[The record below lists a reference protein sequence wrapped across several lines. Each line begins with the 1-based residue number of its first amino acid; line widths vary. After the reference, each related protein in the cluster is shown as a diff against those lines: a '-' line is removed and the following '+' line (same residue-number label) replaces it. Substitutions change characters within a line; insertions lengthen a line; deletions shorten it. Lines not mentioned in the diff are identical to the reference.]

1 MGVGIWPHDGGILVV
16 VEWVAGARK
25 RGARGVSVQDYEAF
39 YRRSIEDPEGFWAEQ
54 ARKIHWNTDWD
65 EVLDYGSP
73 PFARWFVG
81 GETNLCYNA
90 VDRHL
95 QARADQDALVYIS
108 TETGE
113 RATYTYGELHAEVNT
128 FAAVLRDLGVVKGD
142 RVVIY
147 MPMMAEAIFAMLACV
162 RLGAV
167 HSVVFGGFAA
177 TNLATRIDDARPK
190 VMVSTNAG
198 MRGGNVIEYKP
209 LVDEAVELAE
219 YPPESV
225 LICGRDIEAAVP
237 RAGGR
242 ALDYADLRGP
252 HRDEEVPVEWVESS
266 EPSYVLYT
274 SGTTGTPKGVQRDTG
289 GHAVALRAS
298 MEHVFDAR
306 AGETML
312 TCSDIGWVVGHSYI
326 VYGPLLYGMTTI
338 VYEGLPIRPDPGIWW
353 KIVQDHG
360 VTTMFTAPTAIRALR
375 KQDPAYMREYDTST
389 LRNLF
394 LAGEP
399 LDEPTSS
406 GISEALGVTVRDNY
420 WQTETGWPILS
431 SSLPGLDPS
440 TVKVGSAGF
449 PCYGYDVRLMHEET
463 GKEVGTGERGILA
476 LRPPL
481 PPGNMSTVWDDDERF
496 VETYF
501 SDFPEQVYSTF
512 DWGLRDEEGYY
523 FVMGRSD
530 DVINIA
536 GHRLGTREIEEAISG
551 HPEVAEVAAVGV
563 KDEDKGQVVFAYV
576 VPKDGGAVEID
587 EGRLKQS
594 VKDVVDERV
603 GAIARPAAVYVVEAL
618 PKTRSGKLL
627 RRSIQAIA
635 EGGEPG
641 EVPTIEDPSAL
652 DGIRSVSTAE

>member
-1 MGVGIWPHDGGILVV
+1 VREL
-16 VEWVAGARK
+16 
-25 RGARGVSVQDYEAF
+25 SVQDYEAF
-39 YRRSIEDPEGFWAEQ
+39 YRRSIEDREGFWAQQ
-54 ARKIHWNTDWD
+54 ARMIDWNKGWD
-65 EVLDYGSP
+65 KVLDYSSP
-73 PFARWFVG
+73 PFVNWYVG
-81 GETNLCYNA
+81 GETNLCHNA

-95 QARADQDALVYIS
+95 ATRGDQAALIYIS
-108 TETGE
+108 TETEE
-113 RATYTYGELHAEVNT
+113 RTKYTFHELHDEVNT

-162 RLGAV
+162 RLGAI

-177 TNLATRIDDARPK
+177 MNLATRIDDAKPK
-190 VMVSTNAG
+190 VMVTANAG
-198 MRGGNVIEYKP
+198 MRGGNVIEYRP
-209 LVDEAVELAE
+209 LVDEALELAE
-219 YPPESV
+219 FPPESV
-225 LICGRDIEAAVP
+225 VICRRDIDADVP
-237 RAGGR
+237 EAGGR
-242 ALDYADLRGP
+242 GLDYTELRERHAGA
-252 HRDEEVPVEWVESS
+252 RVPVAWVESS
-266 EPSYVLYT
+266 EPSYILYT

-298 MEHVFDAR
+298 MEHIFDASP
-306 AGETML
+306 GETML
-312 TCSDIGWVVGHSYI
+312 TASDIGWVVGHSYI
-326 VYGPLLYGMTTI
+326 VYGPLLHGMTTI

-353 KIVQDHG
+353 RIVQDHG

-375 KQDPAYMREYDTST
+375 KQDPEYMRKYDTST

-399 LDEPTSS
+399 LDEPTSR
-406 GISEALGVTVRDNY
+406 GISEALGVCVRDNY

-431 SSLPGLDPS
+431 SSLPGLDAS

-463 GKEVGTGERGILA
+463 GKEVGAGERGILA
-476 LRPPL
+476 IKPPL
-481 PPGNMSTVWDDDERF
+481 PPGNMSTVWGDDQRF

-501 SDFPEQVYSTF
+501 SDIPGQLYSTF
-512 DWGLRDEEGYY
+512 DWGLRNEEGYY

-551 HPEVAEVAAVGV
+551 HPKVAEVAAVGV
-563 KDEDKGQVVFAYV
+563 KDEYKGQVVFAYV
-576 VPKDGGAVEID
+576 VPKDGGTIETE
-587 EGRLKQS
+587 EGERKLEQS
-594 VKDVVDERV
+594 VKDIVDERV
-603 GAIARPAAVYVVEAL
+603 GTIARPAAVYIVDAL

-635 EGGEPG
+635 EGRNPG

-652 DGIRSVSTAE
+652 EGIRSVSAVRKR

>member
-1 MGVGIWPHDGGILVV
+1 VREL
-16 VEWVAGARK
+16 
-25 RGARGVSVQDYEAF
+25 SVQDYEAF
-39 YRRSIEDPEGFWAEQ
+39 YRRSIEDREGFWAQQ
-54 ARKIHWNTDWD
+54 ARMIDWNKGWD
-65 EVLDYGSP
+65 KVLDYSSP
-73 PFARWFVG
+73 PFVNWYVG
-81 GETNLCYNA
+81 GETNLCHNA

-95 QARADQDALVYIS
+95 KERADQDALVHIS
-108 TETGE
+108 TETQA
-113 RATYTYGELHAEVNT
+113 RTKYTFRELHDEVNT
-128 FAAVLRDLGVVKGD
+128 FAAVLQDLGVVKGD

-162 RLGAV
+162 RLGAI

-177 TNLATRIDDARPK
+177 MNLATRIDDAKPK
-190 VMVSTNAG
+190 VMVTANAG
-198 MRGGNVIEYKP
+198 MRGGNVIEYRP
-209 LVDEAVELAE
+209 LVDEALELAE
-219 YPPESV
+219 FPPESV
-225 LICGRDIEAAVP
+225 VICRRDIDADVP
-237 RAGGR
+237 EAGGR
-242 ALDYADLRGP
+242 GLDYAELRERHAGA
-252 HRDEEVPVEWVESS
+252 RVPVAWVESS
-266 EPSYVLYT
+266 EPSYILYT

-298 MEHVFDAR
+298 MEHIFDASP
-306 AGETML
+306 GETML
-312 TCSDIGWVVGHSYI
+312 TASDIGWVVGHSYI
-326 VYGPLLYGMTTI
+326 VYGPLLHGMTTI

-353 KIVQDHG
+353 RIVQDHG

-375 KQDPAYMREYDTST
+375 KQDPEYMRKYDTST

-399 LDEPTSS
+399 LDEPTSR
-406 GISEALGVTVRDNY
+406 GISEALGVCVRDNY

-431 SSLPGLDPS
+431 SSLPGLDAS

-463 GKEVGTGERGILA
+463 GKEVGAGERGILA
-476 LRPPL
+476 IKPPL
-481 PPGNMSTVWDDDERF
+481 PPGNMSTVWGDDQRF

-501 SDFPEQVYSTF
+501 SDIPGQLYSTF
-512 DWGLRDEEGYY
+512 DWGLRNEEGYY

-551 HPEVAEVAAVGV
+551 HPKVAEVAAVGV
-563 KDEDKGQVVFAYV
+563 KDEYKGQVVFAYV
-576 VPKDGGAVEID
+576 VPKDGGTIETE
-587 EGRLKQS
+587 EGERKLEQS
-594 VKDVVDERV
+594 VKDIVDERV
-603 GAIARPAAVYVVEAL
+603 GTIARPAAVYIVDAL

-635 EGGEPG
+635 EGRNPG

-652 DGIRSVSTAE
+652 EGIRSVSAVRKR

>member
-1 MGVGIWPHDGGILVV
+1 M
-16 VEWVAGARK
+16 
-25 RGARGVSVQDYEAF
+25 SVQDYEAF
-39 YRRSIEDPEGFWAEQ
+39 YRRSIEDREGFWAQQ
-54 ARKIHWNTDWD
+54 AQMVDWHKGWD
-65 EVLDYGSP
+65 KVLDYSNP
-73 PFARWFVG
+73 PFARWYVG
-81 GETNLCYNA
+81 GETNLCHNA
-90 VDRHL
+90 IDRHL
-95 QARADQDALVYIS
+95 KERADQAALVYIS

-113 RATYTYGELHAEVNT
+113 RTKYTFRDLHDEVNT
-128 FAAVLRDLGVVKGD
+128 FAAVMRDLGVVKGD

-162 RLGAV
+162 RLGAI

-177 TNLATRIDDARPK
+177 MNLATRIDDAKPK
-190 VMVSTNAG
+190 VMVTANAG
-198 MRGGNVIEYKP
+198 MRGGNVIEYRS
-209 LVDEAVELAE
+209 LIDEALELAE
-219 YPPESV
+219 FPPESV
-225 LICGRDIEAAVP
+225 VICRRDIDADAPE
-237 RAGGR
+237 AGGR
-242 ALDYADLRGP
+242 GVDYTELRERHAGAK
-252 HRDEEVPVEWVESS
+252 VPVEWVESS
-266 EPSYVLYT
+266 EPSYILYT

-289 GHAVALRAS
+289 GHAVSLRAS
-298 MEHVFDAR
+298 MEHIFDAR
-306 AGETML
+306 PGETML
-312 TCSDIGWVVGHSYI
+312 TASDIGWVVGHSYI
-326 VYGPLLYGMTTI
+326 VYGPLLHGMTTI

-353 KIVQDHG
+353 RIVQDHS

-375 KQDPAYMREYDTST
+375 KQDPEYMRKYNTSS

-399 LDEPTSS
+399 LDEPTSR
-406 GISEALGVTVRDNY
+406 GISEALRVSVRDNY

-431 SSLPGLDPS
+431 SSLPGLDAS

-463 GKEVGTGERGILA
+463 GEEVGAGERGILA
-476 LRPPL
+476 IKPPL
-481 PPGNMSTVWDDDERF
+481 PPGNMSTVWGDDQRF

-501 SDFPEQVYSTF
+501 SDFPGQLYSTF

-563 KDEDKGQVVFAYV
+563 KDEYKGQVVFAYV
-576 VPKDGGAVEID
+576 VPKDDGTIETEED
-587 EGRLKQS
+587 KQRLEQS

-603 GAIARPAAVYVVEAL
+603 GSIARPAAVYFVDAL

-635 EGGEPG
+635 EGREPG

-652 DGIRSVSTAE
+652 EGIGSVSAVRKQ

>member
-1 MGVGIWPHDGGILVV
+1 M
-16 VEWVAGARK
+16 
-25 RGARGVSVQDYEAF
+25 SVQDYEAF
-39 YRRSIEDPEGFWAEQ
+39 YRRSIEDREGFWAQQ
-54 ARKIHWNTDWD
+54 ARMIDWNKGWD
-65 EVLDYGSP
+65 KVLDYSSP
-73 PFARWFVG
+73 PFVNWYVG
-81 GETNLCYNA
+81 GETNLCHNA

-95 QARADQDALVYIS
+95 ATREDQAALIYIS
-108 TETGE
+108 TETEE
-113 RATYTYGELHAEVNT
+113 RTKYTFRELHDEVNT
-128 FAAVLRDLGVVKGD
+128 FAAILRDLGVVKGD

-162 RLGAV
+162 RLGAI

-177 TNLATRIDDARPK
+177 MNLATRIDDAKPK
-190 VMVSTNAG
+190 IMVTANAG
-198 MRGGNVIEYKP
+198 MRGGNVIEYRP
-209 LVDEAVELAE
+209 LVDEALELAE
-219 YPPESV
+219 FPPESV
-225 LICGRDIEAAVP
+225 VICRRDIDADVP
-237 RAGGR
+237 EAGGR
-242 ALDYADLRGP
+242 GLDYTELRERHAGA
-252 HRDEEVPVEWVESS
+252 RVPVAWVESS
-266 EPSYVLYT
+266 EPSYILYT

-298 MEHVFDAR
+298 MEHVFDAKP
-306 AGETML
+306 GETML
-312 TCSDIGWVVGHSYI
+312 TASDIGWVVGHSYI
-326 VYGPLLYGMTTI
+326 VYGPLLHGMTTI

-375 KQDPAYMREYDTST
+375 KQDPEYMRKYDTST

-399 LDEPTSS
+399 LDEPTSR
-406 GISEALGVTVRDNY
+406 GISEALGVSVRDNY

-431 SSLPGLDPS
+431 SSLPGLDAS

-463 GKEVGTGERGILA
+463 GKEVGAGERGILA
-476 LRPPL
+476 IKPPL
-481 PPGNMSTVWDDDERF
+481 PPGNLSTVWGDDQRF

-501 SDFPEQVYSTF
+501 SDFPGQLYSTF
-512 DWGLRDEEGYY
+512 DWGLRDQEGYY

-551 HPEVAEVAAVGV
+551 HPKVAEVAAVGV
-563 KDEDKGQVVFAYV
+563 KDEYKGQVVFAYV
-576 VPKDGGAVEID
+576 VPKDGGTIETE
-587 EGRLKQS
+587 EGERKLEQS
-594 VKDVVDERV
+594 VKDIVDERV
-603 GAIARPAAVYVVEAL
+603 GTIARPAAVYIVDAL

-635 EGGEPG
+635 EGRNPG

-652 DGIRSVSTAE
+652 EGIRSVSAVRKR